1 MEKLVNLFS
10 EGQSVTPIMQK
21 FDDLKCA
28 IARYNRVTALSE
40 SPKIAFAYGIIT
52 FVNDAI
58 KALEDYQNDLDRCE
72 CHDALAVNFSELSD
86 MDYWLK
92 DDLLRQEMHAYADKP
107 LSSYGISLGLNG
119 VTFTDTLHIY
129 RTIEEGIGQIIER
142 LKQVESTLDDAPT
155 ELYLNF
161 YRHLRAQYCEDQAIK
176 DINDWMRRSGKMSL
190 CKLKSYRAEAI
201 ADFVNSDILECCIE
215 PSEEERSQVD
225 IETFKKQ
232 LRDNYPYA
240 KLFDDKF
247 TIFSRSVS
255 WQGDILVA
263 DYACA
268 GLFIF
273 QHWSQ
278 LTETDIQAIF
288 YLDKM
293 LDLIHQEMA
302 AQNKDD
308 DIDIPGLPD
317 ALNNPKAKKLLMK
330 ARKAG
335 YLDDR
340 FQPKLSNALSALLA
354 NQIAVKLEIENKW
367 KVFEAFWSRHDMYKD
382 YHRALMQKQCSDFLK
397 TLYSLYG

>member
-92 DDLLRQEMHAYADKP
+92 DDLLRHEMHNFADKP
-107 LSSYGISLGLNG
+107 LSSYGILLGLNG
-119 VTFTDTLHIY
+119 VTFTDTMDIY
-129 RTIEEGIGQIIER
+129 RTIEEGIGQMIAL
-142 LKQVESTLDDAPT
+142 LKQVEATLDAAPT

-161 YRHLRAQYCEDQAIK
+161 YRHLRSQYCENQAIK
-176 DINDWMRRSGKMSL
+176 DFDDWMRQSGKMSL
-190 CKLKSYRAEAI
+190 CKLKSLRAKVI
-201 ADFVNSDILECCIE
+201 ADYVNSDILKCCVE
-215 PSEEERSQVD
+215 PSEEERSEVD
-225 IETFKKQ
+225 IEAFKKQ
-232 LRDNYPYA
+232 LPNNYYYA

-255 WQGDILVA
+255 WQGDILEA

-302 AQNKDD
+302 AQNNDD
-308 DIDIPGLPD
+308 DIDIPNLPD
-317 ALNNPKAKKLLMK
+317 ALNNPKAKKLLIK

-340 FQPKLSNALSALLA
+340 FQPKLSKPLSALLA

-367 KVFEAFWSRHDMYKD
+367 KVFEEFWSRHDMYKD
-382 YHRALMQKQCSDFLK
+382 YHRALNQNQCSDFLK
-397 TLYSLYG
+397 ALYSLYG

>member
-1 MEKLVNLFS
+1 M
-10 EGQSVTPIMQK
+10 TPIMQK

-58 KALEDYQNDLDRCE
+58 KALEDYQSDLGRCE
-72 CHDALAVNFSELSD
+72 CHDALAVNFKELSD
-86 MDYWLK
+86 IDYWLK
-92 DDLLRQEMHAYADKP
+92 DDPLRQEMHNYADKP
-107 LSSYGISLGLNG
+107 LSSYGILLGLNG
-119 VTFTDTLHIY
+119 VTFTDTMDIY
-129 RTIEEGIGQIIER
+129 RTIEEGIGQMIAL
-142 LKQVESTLDDAPT
+142 LKQVEATLDAAPT

-176 DINDWMRRSGKMSL
+176 NFDDWMRRSGKMSL
-190 CKLKSYRAEAI
+190 CKLKSLRAKVI
-201 ADFVNSDILECCIE
+201 ADYVNSDILKCCVE
-215 PSEEERSQVD
+215 PSEEERSEVD
-225 IETFKKQ
+225 IEAFKKQ
-232 LRDNYPYA
+232 LPNNYSYA
-240 KLFDDKF
+240 KLFDDSY
-247 TIFSRSVS
+247 TVFSRTIS
-255 WQGDILVA
+255 WQGDILVP

-288 YLDKM
+288 YLDKT
-293 LDLIHQEMA
+293 LELIHCEMM
-302 AQNKDD
+302 AQNNDD

-335 YLDDR
+335 YLDDM
-340 FQPKLSNALSALLA
+340 FQPKLSKPLSALLA

-382 YHRALMQKQCSDFLK
+382 YHRALNQNQCSDFLK

>member
-1 MEKLVNLFS
+1 MEKQVSIFS

-58 KALEDYQNDLDRCE
+58 KALEDYQTDLGRCE
-72 CHDALAVNFSELSD
+72 CHDALAVNFKELSD
-86 MDYWLK
+86 IDYWLK
-92 DDLLRQEMHAYADKP
+92 DDPLRQEMHNYADNP
-107 LSSYGISLGLNG
+107 LSSYGILLGLNG
-119 VTFTDTLHIY
+119 VTFTDTMDIY
-129 RTIEEGIGQIIER
+129 RTIEEGIGQMIAL
-142 LKQVESTLDDAPT
+142 LKQVEATLDAAPT

-176 DINDWMRRSGKMSL
+176 NFDDWMRRSGKMSL
-190 CKLKSYRAEAI
+190 CKLKSLRAKVI
-201 ADFVNSDILECCIE
+201 ADYVNSDILKCCVE
-215 PSEEERSQVD
+215 PSEEERSEVD
-225 IETFKKQ
+225 VEAFKKQ
-232 LRDNYPYA
+232 LPNNYHYA
-240 KLFDDKF
+240 KLFDDSY
-247 TIFSRSVS
+247 TVFSRCVS
-255 WQGDILVA
+255 WQGDILVP

-288 YLDKM
+288 YLDKT
-293 LDLIHQEMA
+293 LELIHCEMT
-302 AQNKDD
+302 AQNNDD
-308 DIDIPGLPD
+308 DIDIPNLPD
-317 ALNNPKAKKLLMK
+317 ALNNPKAKKLLIK

-335 YLDDR
+335 YLDDM
-340 FQPKLSNALSALLA
+340 FQPKLSKPLSALLA

-367 KVFEAFWSRHDMYKD
+367 KVFEEFWSRHDMYKD
-382 YHRALMQKQCSDFLK
+382 YHRALTQNQCSDFLK

>member
-1 MEKLVNLFS
+1 MNKQVSIFT

-21 FDDLKCA
+21 LDDLNCA

-52 FVNDAI
+52 FINDAI
-58 KALEDYQNDLDRCE
+58 KALEDYQADLGRCE
-72 CHDALAVNFSELSD
+72 CHDALAVNFKELSD
-86 MDYWLK
+86 MNYWLK
-92 DDLLRQEMHAYADKP
+92 DDPLRQEMHDYADKP

-129 RTIEEGIGQIIER
+129 RTIEEGIGQMIER
-142 LKQVESTLDDAPT
+142 LKQVEATLSAAPT

-161 YRHLRAQYCEDQAIK
+161 YRHLRSKYSEDQAVK
-176 DINDWMRRSGKMSL
+176 DFDDWMRSSGKISL
-190 CKLKSYRAEAI
+190 CKLKSLRAEAI
-201 ADFVNSDILECCIE
+201 ADYVNSGILRCCVE
-215 PSEEERSQVD
+215 PSGDEQSLVD
-225 IETFKKQ
+225 IEAFKKQ
-232 LRDNYPYA
+232 LRNKYPYA
-240 KLFDDKF
+240 DWFDDCY
-247 TIFSRSVS
+247 TVFSRCVS
-255 WQGDILVA
+255 WQGDILVP

-288 YLDKM
+288 YLDKT
-293 LDLIHQEMA
+293 LELIHREMM
-302 AQNKDD
+302 AQNNDD
-308 DIDIPGLPD
+308 DIDIPNLPD

-335 YLDDR
+335 YLDDM
-340 FQPKLSNALSALLA
+340 FQPKLSKPLSALLA

-367 KVFEAFWSRHDMYKD
+367 KVFEEFWSRHDMYKD
-382 YHRALMQKQCSDFLK
+382 YHRALNQNQCSDFLK
-397 TLYSLYG
+397 ALYSLYG